1 MSSFAIKYPFF
12 ILMLCLGIIVVGV
25 TTVLRMPVDLFPQID
40 MPVVVVATFYSGMPP
55 QQIEADITDTFERF
69 FTLGSNIDH
78 IQSRSLT
85 GVSLIKVYFQPGT
98 DPDAAVSEIA
108 NLAMADLRRLPQG
121 TLPPVVLKFDASS
134 MPVCL
139 VTLKGQGLTETQ
151 LHDLGQ
157 FNVRNQIANVP
168 GASVPQPFGG
178 KYRQIQ
184 FYVDPVKLEA
194 AQLSPMD
201 VVEDINKANS
211 ILPAG
216 DVRIGP
222 FDYNIY
228 SNSQLPN
235 VREMNEVPLK
245 AIGNNVLRFGDI
257 GHAEDAS
264 ALQYN
269 IVRVDGQKSVYLPIL
284 RQGGNSNT
292 ILIVNGVRDRVKNLL
307 DVPKRLVATVA
318 FDQSQYV
325 KIAVANVLREGGM
338 GLGLTAIMI
347 LVFLGSL
354 RGTIS
359 VLLSIPIS
367 CLAAFLLLNAFGSSI
382 NTMVLGGLALV
393 LSRLIDNSV
402 VVLENI
408 FRHMEGGEDSRTAA
422 EHGGQEVQLAVLAA
436 TFTTAIVFFPVVFL
450 SGVSKYL
457 FTALALGVVLALAAS
472 YLVAMS
478 VVPLFCSRFI
488 KAEHG
493 SEAEGEREGGRLEHL
508 LGPFNR
514 GYDYVLAKYDELL
527 DKALGRPKM
536 TVAVI
541 MGVFVLSLALAPL
554 LGVAFFPRTDPG
566 QFVINVKAPSGTR
579 IELTN
584 DYMARVEDD
593 IRQVVPADE
602 LRMIVSN
609 IGVNADLSAIYT
621 TNSAMHTAFVLVQL
635 RTEHKT
641 SSFVYINRVR
651 RKLASDLP
659 ELSTFFQS
667 GGLVDSVVNQG
678 MPAPIDI
685 QVAGNNQRE
694 AYDIAKEMAQKLR
707 GMADVGDVLIPQDL
721 DYPGIQLDVRREMA
735 ARLGL
740 NAQDVVDNV
749 VTALTSNGMIAP
761 GYWIDPKT
769 GNNYLL
775 TVQYTPSQIGQMT
788 MEDFKQIPLHAK
800 NNAEPT
806 MLENVADIKMID
818 TPTEVDHHQLFRVID
833 LYVAPRGEDL
843 GALAKKVQEVIDRTQ
858 LPPNIRVEL
867 RGSVVTMRASF
878 KSFAIG
884 LSLSII
890 LVYLILMAQFASFSD
905 PFVILLAVP
914 PGFTGVILFLL
925 MTGTTVNIMSL
936 MGVMMMIGI
945 VVSDSILIV
954 EFTRELRRR
963 GDPLRTAIK
972 NACHVRLRPIM
983 MTTFA
988 TFLGLIPLAL
998 ALEAG
1003 SEQYAP
1009 LARAII
1015 GGLMFSFI
1023 VTLFL
1028 VPAAY
1033 YLMHR
1038 GEEEQQPGPE
1048 VQA

>member
-1 MSSFAIKYPFF
+1 MSGFAIKYPFF
-12 ILMLCLGIIVVGV
+12 ILMLCLGIVVVGV
-25 TTVLRMPVDLFPQID
+25 TTVARMPVDLFPQIQI
-40 MPVVVVATFYSGMPP
+40 PVVVVATFYSGMPP
-55 QQIEADITDTFERF
+55 QQIEGDITDTFERF

-78 IQSRSLT
+78 IESRSLT

-121 TLPPVVLKFDASS
+121 TLPPVVLKFDASN

-139 VTLKGQGLTETQ
+139 VTLKGQGLSETQ
-151 LHDLGQ
+151 LHDEGQ
-157 FNVRNQIANVP
+157 FNIRNQMGNVP
-168 GASVPQPFGG
+168 GASIPQPFGG

-201 VVEDINKANS
+201 VVNTVNEANS

-222 FDYNIY
+222 YDYNIY

-235 VREMNEVPLK
+235 VKQMNDVPLK

-257 GHAEDAS
+257 GRAVDGS

-292 ILIVNGVRDRVKNLL
+292 IQIVNGIRERVKNLL
-307 DVPKRLVATVA
+307 DIPKSLIANVV

-325 KIAVANVLREGGM
+325 KIAVANVLREGTI
-338 GLGLTAIMI
+338 GLGLTALMI

-408 FRHMEGGEDSRTAA
+408 FRHLEEGEDAVTAA
-422 EHGGQEVQLAVLAA
+422 ENGGQEVQLAVLAA

-450 SGVSKYL
+450 TGVSKYL
-457 FTALALGVVLALAAS
+457 FSALALGVVLALAAS

-488 KAEHG
+488 KSAHG
-493 SEAEGEREGGRLEHL
+493 SEAEGEHEAGWLERTL
-508 LGPFNR
+508 EPFNR
-514 GYDYVLAKYDELL
+514 GYDYVLAKYDEALE
-527 DKALGRPKM
+527 KALNKPWM

-541 MGVFVLSLALAPL
+541 MGGFVLSLALSPL
-554 LGVAFFPRTDPG
+554 LGVAFFPRTDPS

-584 DYMARVEDD
+584 DYMARVEED
-593 IRQVVPADE
+593 IREVVPKDE
-602 LRMIVSN
+602 LAMIVSN
-609 IGVNADLSAIYT
+609 IGVNADLSSIYT
-621 TNSAMHTAFVLVQL
+621 PNSAMHTAFVQVQL
-635 RTEHKT
+635 QKEHKT
-641 SSFVYINRVR
+641 SSFVYMDRVR

-659 ELSTFFQS
+659 ELSTFFQT
-667 GGLVDSVVNQG
+667 GGLVDSIVNQG

-685 QVAGNNQRE
+685 QVSGNNQQA
-694 AYDIAKEMAQKLR
+694 AYDVAKEMAAKIRRLH
-707 GMADVGDVLIPQDL
+707 GVSDVLIPQDL

-735 ARLGL
+735 ARLGMT
-740 NAQDVVDNV
+740 AKDVVDNV

-761 GYWIDPKT
+761 SYWIDPKS
-769 GNNYLL
+769 GNNYFL
-775 TVQYTPSQIGQMT
+775 TVQYTPHQIGT
-788 MEDFKQIPLHAK
+788 MSLEDFKQIPLHAK
-800 NNAEPT
+800 NNADPT
-806 MLENVADIKMID
+806 MLENVADVKIIN
-818 TPTEVDHHQLFRVID
+818 TPTEVDHYQLFRVID
-833 LYVAPRGEDL
+833 LYVSPTGEDL
-843 GALAKKVQEVIDRTQ
+843 GALSKRVQNVIAHTQ
-858 LPPNIRVEL
+858 LPPNTRVQL
-867 RGSVVTMRASF
+867 RGAVIAMQKSF
-878 KSFAIG
+878 RSFAIG
-884 LSLSII
+884 LSLSIV

-905 PFVILLAVP
+905 PFIILLAVP

-925 MTGTTVNIMSL
+925 ITRTSVNIMSL
-936 MGVMMMIGI
+936 MGVMMMTGI

-963 GDPLRTAIK
+963 GEPLREAIK
-972 NACHVRLRPIM
+972 NACHIRLRPIM

-988 TFLGLIPLAL
+988 TLLGLIPLAL

-1015 GGLMFSFI
+1015 GGLMLSFL

-1038 GEEEQQPGPE
+1038 KHEEEKRE